1 MTGIEDL
8 PVLNVSAGRA
18 AVCLWHVNL
27 SLMIIVVYSDGSRVD
42 EVRAKT
48 PEIPLP
54 SRYGLGY
61 RRIVDP

>member
-1 MTGIEDL
+1 
-8 PVLNVSAGRA
+8 
-18 AVCLWHVNL
+18 
-27 SLMIIVVYSDGSRVD
+27 MIIVVYSDGSRVD

-48 PEIPLP
+48 AEIPLP